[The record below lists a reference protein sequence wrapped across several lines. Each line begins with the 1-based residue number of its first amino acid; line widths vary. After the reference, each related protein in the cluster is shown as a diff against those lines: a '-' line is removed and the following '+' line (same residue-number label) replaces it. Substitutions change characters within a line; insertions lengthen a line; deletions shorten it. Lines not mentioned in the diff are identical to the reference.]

1 MILGGGAGSG
11 GGEAAGDRDDSGH
24 LAPVLGGAVPARVV
38 SPDLMPLYDPVES
51 QAAAAEVASPEAG
64 NTAGEASAA
73 GADNLRLS
81 TDQGGELADDSETGA
96 EG

>member
-1 MILGGGAGSG
+1 
-11 GGEAAGDRDDSGH
+11 
-24 LAPVLGGAVPARVV
+24 
-38 SPDLMPLYDPVES
+38 MPLYDPVES

>member
-1 MILGGGAGSG
+1 
-11 GGEAAGDRDDSGH
+11 
-24 LAPVLGGAVPARVV
+24 
-38 SPDLMPLYDPVES
+38 VES

-73 GADNLRLS
+73 GADNLRLA
-81 TDQGGELADDSETGA
+81 TDRGGELADQAEPEA